1 MDTEVKD
8 DGSVVPELVQV
19 ATDQRDPVQPRSS
32 FSAAIS
38 HVRNVTE
45 RYGSTPTWTREEPS
59 RRRASISS

>member
-1 MDTEVKD
+1 MDTEVKG

-19 ATDQRDPVQPRSS
+19 ATDQRDPVQPRS
-32 FSAAIS
+32 FPAAIS